1 MQLSERSRNRIFWIL
16 QIGGWTFINVISL
29 LVLKDTGIRFILFSI
44 VTGIGTGILSSTP
57 LRYYLRRH
65 ISFEGLSWKNA
76 ARIAGAIFAGA
87 LFYGFLNALAGY
99 AYVAY
104 FEEEANEV
112 VRAILKVYNSFWLL
126 LVNSLFVIGAWVV
139 IYLGI
144 KLVLKLNTARLERL
158 ELNATLRQ
166 AQLNTLRGQI
176 NPHFMFNSLNNIRG
190 LMLEDVERSREML
203 TKLSEMLRYS
213 LTQNDINATTL
224 ESELEM
230 VDNYVSL
237 SKIQLEERLQFSTDI
252 DPESLKAEIPPMT
265 VQLLVENAVK
275 HGISSRKEG
284 GEVKVRTQVREGFL
298 WITVTNNGVLKLG
311 GDSTQLG
318 LKNIRQ
324 RLKLLYGDRG
334 QFRLYQER
342 DLVVAEVKIPIT

>member
-1 MQLSERSRNRIFWIL
+1 MQLSEKSRNRIFWTL
-16 QIGGWTFINVISL
+16 QIGGWTFINVVSI
-29 LVLKDTGIRFILFSI
+29 LVLKDTGIGFILFSI
-44 VTGIGTGILSSTP
+44 IGGILTGILSSTP
-57 LRYYLRRH
+57 LRYYLRSQ
-65 ISFEGLSWKNA
+65 IAFDGLTWKNA
-76 ARIAGAIFAGA
+76 GRVIGAI
-87 LFYGFLNALAGY
+87 LAGSLLY
-99 AYVAY
+99 ALLNYLAGFIYVSF

-112 VRAILKVYNSFWLL
+112 VLAILKMYNSIWLL
-126 LVNSLFVIGAWVV
+126 FFNSVFVIGAWV
-139 IYLGI
+139 ICYLVI

-158 ELNATLRQ
+158 ELNASLRQ
-166 AQLNTLRGQI
+166 AQLSTLKGQI

-230 VDNYVSL
+230 VNNYVAL
-237 SKIQLEERLQFSTDI
+237 SKIQFEDRLQFNTEI
-252 DPESLKAEIPPMT
+252 DPDSLKAEIPPMI

-284 GEVKVRTQVREGFL
+284 GEVRVKTGIRQGFL
-298 WITVTNNGVLKLG
+298 WIEVTNNGDLKLG
-311 GDSTQLG
+311 GESTQLG

-324 RLKLLYGDRG
+324 RLKLLYGEDG
-334 QFRLYQER
+334 GFRLFQKGE
-342 DLVVAEVKIPIT
+342 LVVAEVKIPIK